1 MPWEGN
7 KMKRSIGNATR
18 YTYLFRNKSVAV
30 SLTAV
35 LFTMALL
42 THAGIAMADKA
53 NFSLYVD
60 KSGNITLPDDFRLSM
75 IHLGSW
81 FVPEGEASGFHDV
94 YTEPETAR
102 AYRKTGKF
110 PDGATLVKELRPSTT
125 SNYTTG
131 KNVSHA
137 TSDVKQWFVMIKDTK
152 GRFADNPV
160 WGDGWGWALIKTDS
174 SSRSVTAN
182 YRTEC
187 LPCHMPA
194 KNTDWIYVEGY
205 PTLSK
210 PDR

>member
-1 MPWEGN
+1 
-7 KMKRSIGNATR
+7 MKCLIGNANI
-18 YTYLFRNKSVAV
+18 YTYPYRNEHVAV
-30 SLTAV
+30 LLPAV

-42 THAGIAMADKA
+42 AHAGTAIADKGD
-53 NFSLYVD
+53 FSLYVD
-60 KSGNITLPDDFRLSM
+60 KSGNIRLPDDFRLSM
-75 IHLGSW
+75 THLGSW

-94 YTEPETAR
+94 YTEPETAK

-110 PDGATLVKELRPSTT
+110 PDGATLVKELRS
-125 SNYTTG
+125 SAAGAYTTG

-137 TSDVKQWFVMIKDTK
+137 TGDVKQWFVMIKDTK
-152 GRFADNPV
+152 ARFANNPV
-160 WGDGWGWALIKTDS
+160 WGDGWGWALIKPGS
-174 SSRSVTAN
+174 SNRSVAAN

-194 KNTDWIYVEGY
+194 KSTDWIYVEGY

>member
-1 MPWEGN
+1 
-7 KMKRSIGNATR
+7 MKRSIGSANMD
-18 YTYLFRNKSVAV
+18 TYLTRNEPVAV

-42 THAGIAMADKA
+42 AHAGTAMADKA
-53 NFSLYVD
+53 GFSLYVD
-60 KSGNITLPDDFRLSM
+60 KSGNISLPDDFRLSM
-75 IHLGSW
+75 THLGSW

-110 PDGATLVKELRPSTT
+110 PDGATLVKELRSSAADT
-125 SNYTTG
+125 YTTG

-137 TSDVKQWFVMIKDTK
+137 TGDIKQWFVMVKDTK
-152 GRFADNPV
+152 GRFAGNPV
-160 WGDGWGWALIKTDS
+160 WGDGWGWALIKTGS
-174 SSRSVTAN
+174 SSRSVTAD

-205 PTLSK
+205 PTLSR

>member
-1 MPWEGN
+1 
-7 KMKRSIGNATR
+7 MKRSIGNVTP
-18 YTYLFRNKSVAV
+18 YTSLFRNKSVIV
-30 SLTAV
+30 LSTTV

-42 THAGIAMADKA
+42 AHAGTAMVDKT

-60 KSGNITLPDDFRLSM
+60 KAGNITLPDDFRLSM

-94 YTEPETAR
+94 YTKSETAR

-110 PDGATLVKELRPSTT
+110 PDGATLVKELRS
-125 SNYTTG
+125 SAAANYTTG

-137 TSDVKQWFVMIKDTK
+137 TGDVKQWFVMIKDTK
-152 GRFADNPV
+152 GRFASNPV

-182 YRTEC
+182 YHTEC

-194 KNTDWIYVEGY
+194 KNTDWIYVEAY

>member
-1 MPWEGN
+1 MPWEAN

-18 YTYLFRNKSVAV
+18 YTSLFRNKSIAV
-30 SLTAV
+30 LLTAV

-42 THAGIAMADKA
+42 THAGTAMADKA
-53 NFSLYVD
+53 DFSLYVD
-60 KSGNITLPDDFRLSM
+60 KSGNIRLPDDFRLSM
-75 IHLGSW
+75 THLGSW

-94 YTEPETAR
+94 YTEPETAK

-110 PDGATLVKELRPSTT
+110 PDGATLVKELRS
-125 SNYTTG
+125 SAARDYTTG

-137 TSDVKQWFVMIKDTK
+137 TGDIKQWFVMIKDTK
-152 GRFADNPV
+152 GRFASNPV

-174 SSRSVTAN
+174 SNRSVTAN

-194 KNTDWIYVEGY
+194 KNTDWIYVEAY

>member
-1 MPWEGN
+1 
-7 KMKRSIGNATR
+7 MKRLIGNAIW
-18 YTYLFRNKSVAV
+18 YTSLLRNKPVTV
-30 SLTAV
+30 LLTAV

-42 THAGIAMADKA
+42 AHAGTTMTDKA

-60 KSGNITLPDDFRLSM
+60 KSGNISLPDDFRLSM
-75 IHLGSW
+75 IRLGSW
-81 FVPEGEASGFHDV
+81 FVSEGGISGFHDV
-94 YTEPETAR
+94 YTEPETAK

-110 PDGATLVKELRPSTT
+110 PDGATLVKELRS
-125 SNYTTG
+125 SAAGHYTTG

-137 TSDVKQWFVMIKDTK
+137 KGDIKQWFVMIKDTK
-152 GRFADNPV
+152 GRFANNPV

-205 PTLSK
+205 PTLTK

>member
-1 MPWEGN
+1 
-7 KMKRSIGNATR
+7 MKRSIRNAIR
-18 YTYLFRNKSVAV
+18 YTYLFQNKSIAV
-30 SLTAV
+30 LSTAV
-35 LFTMALL
+35 LFAMALL
-42 THAGIAMADKA
+42 AHAGTAMADKG

-81 FVPEGEASGFHDV
+81 LVPEGEASGFHDV

-110 PDGATLVKELRPSTT
+110 PDGATLVKELRS
-125 SNYTTG
+125 SVASDYTTG

-137 TSDVKQWFVMIKDTK
+137 TGVKQWFVMIKDTK
-152 GRFADNPV
+152 GRFAGNPV

>member
-1 MPWEGN
+1 
-7 KMKRSIGNATR
+7 MKRLIGNANG
-18 YTYLFRNKSVAV
+18 YTYLYRNKPVTVPLS
-30 SLTAV
+30 AV

-42 THAGIAMADKA
+42 VHAGTAVADKTD
-53 NFSLYVD
+53 FSLYVD
-60 KSGNITLPDDFRLSM
+60 KSGNIRLPDDFRLSM
-75 IHLGSW
+75 THLGSW

-94 YTEPETAR
+94 YTEPETAK

-110 PDGATLVKELRPSTT
+110 PDGATLVKELRSSTAGA
-125 SNYTTG
+125 YTTG

-137 TSDVKQWFVMIKDTK
+137 TGDVKQWFVMIKDTK
-152 GRFADNPV
+152 ARFANNPV

-174 SSRSVTAN
+174 SNRNVATN